1 MDDNAKMI
9 KKLYVGQIVNRIIL
23 ILATIILIV
32 NLVGTIFMA
41 VEIKRFT
48 VMIEPAIEAI
58 NAIDVE
64 ELNKTLVTINNAV
77 DVFKIDEALDAIS
90 KLDFEGF
97 SKVLNGID
105 VDKLNSTLEKID
117 DASNF
122 MKRIGDGMN
131 TFLNQFGINIGK

>member
-1 MDDNAKMI
+1 MDDNAKTL
-9 KKLYVGQIVNRIIL
+9 KKLYIGQIVNRILL
-23 ILATIILIV
+23 ILEMIILIA
-32 NLVGTIFMA
+32 NLVGTIIMA

-117 DASNF
+117 EASNF

-131 TFLNQFGINIGK
+131 TFLNQFGINMGK

>member
-1 MDDNAKMI
+1 MDDNAKML
-9 KKLYVGQIVNRIIL
+9 KKLYIGQIVNRILL
-23 ILATIILIV
+23 ILGMLLIIA
-32 NLVGTIFMA
+32 NLVGTIIIG
-41 VEIKRFT
+41 VQIKRFT

-105 VDKLNSTLEKID
+105 VYKLNSTLEKID

>member
-1 MDDNAKMI
+1 MEDNAKTL
-9 KKLYVGQIVNRIIL
+9 KKLYIGQIVNRILL
-23 ILATIILIV
+23 ILGMIILIA
-32 NLVGTIFMA
+32 NLVGTIIMA

-117 DASNF
+117 EASNF

-131 TFLNQFGINIGK
+131 TFLNQFGINMGK

>member
-1 MDDNAKMI
+1 MDDNAKTL
-9 KKLYVGQIVNRIIL
+9 KKLYIGQIVNRILL
-23 ILATIILIV
+23 ILAMIILIA
-32 NLVGTIFMA
+32 NLVGTIIMA

-64 ELNKTLVTINNAV
+64 ELNKILVTINNAV
-77 DVFKIDEALDAIS
+77 DVFKIDVALDAIS

-97 SKVLNGID
+97 SKVVNGID

-117 DASNF
+117 EASNF

-131 TFLNQFGINIGK
+131 TFLNQFGINMGK

>member
-1 MDDNAKMI
+1 MDDNAKTL
-9 KKLYVGQIVNRIIL
+9 KKLYIGQIVNRILL
-23 ILATIILIV
+23 ILGMIILIA
-32 NLVGTIFMA
+32 NLVGTIIMA

-77 DVFKIDEALDAIS
+77 DVFKIDEALDSIS

-97 SKVLNGID
+97 SKVVNGID

-117 DASNF
+117 EASNF

-131 TFLNQFGINIGK
+131 TFLNQFGINMGK

>member
-1 MDDNAKMI
+1 MEDNAKTL
-9 KKLYVGQIVNRIIL
+9 KKLYIGQIVNRILL
-23 ILATIILIV
+23 ILGIIILIA
-32 NLVGTIFMA
+32 NLVGTIIMA

-117 DASNF
+117 EASNF

-131 TFLNQFGINIGK
+131 TFLNQFGINMGK